1 MNDGPET
8 RVGIGYVNV
17 NYIKCLRPFRPRLS
31 TSLSREC
38 RAYILWSIPFWGVG
52 QKTPSSMFS
61 RETMGLV
68 KHTLDA
74 LVCPTAPSREP
85 QRMCA
90 PQLAFTSWGAERRK
104 EKGGGENRRKRGT
117 AIFSDLVSMTAPHW
131 PPPSAPIGALQ
142 ARPPVRP
149 RRVRHQISP
158 RLAPSIPV
166 SWLCRRR
173 GPRTQR

>member
-1 MNDGPET
+1 MNDSPET
-8 RVGIGYVNV
+8 RVGIGYVSV
-17 NYIKCLRPFRPRLS
+17 NHIKCLRPFRPSLPK
-31 TSLSREC
+31 SLSREC

-68 KHTLDA
+68 KPTPDA
-74 LVCPTAPSREP
+74 LVCPAAPGREP
-85 QRMCA
+85 QRICA
-90 PQLAFTSWGAERRK
+90 PQLAFTSQEAERRK
-104 EKGGGENRRKRGT
+104 EKGGGENLEKRGT
-117 AIFSDLVSMTAPHW
+117 AISSDLVIITAPHW
-131 PPPSAPIGALQ
+131 SPPSAPIGELQ

-149 RRVRHQISP
+149 RRARHQISP
-158 RLAPSIPV
+158 HLAPSIPV